1 MIFVEK
7 NLAEIDDEIRILKD
21 QISKAPPSVQVGFN
35 GALLVLDWIKNG
47 GKRPSSK
54 LCGRVS

>member
-7 NLAEIDDEIRILKD
+7 NVAEIDDEIKILKD
-21 QISKAPPSVQVGFN
+21 NLSKAPPSVQVGFN
-35 GALLVLDWIKNG
+35 GALLVLNWLKDG

-54 LCGRVS
+54 LCGRV

>member
-7 NLAEIDDEIRILKD
+7 NVAEIDEEIEILKSNMD
-21 QISKAPPSVQVGFN
+21 KAPPSVQVGFN
-35 GALLVLDWIKNG
+35 GALLVLNWLKNG

-54 LCGRVS
+54 LCGRV

>member
-7 NLAEIDDEIRILKD
+7 NLAEINEEIDILKD
-21 QISKAPPSVQVGFN
+21 RMSSAPPSVQIGFN

-54 LCGRVS
+54 LCGRV

>member
-7 NLAEIDDEIRILKD
+7 NVAEIDEEIKILKD
-21 QISKAPPSVQVGFN
+21 NLSNAPPSVQVGFN
-35 GALLVLDWIKNG
+35 GALLVLNWLKNG

-54 LCGRVS
+54 LCGRV

>member
-7 NLAEIDDEIRILKD
+7 NVAEIDEEIKALKD
-21 QISKAPPSVQVGFN
+21 NLSKAPPSVQVGFN
-35 GALLVLDWIKNG
+35 GALLVLNWLKDG

-54 LCGRVS
+54 LCGRV